1 MRVLLDEMLDRRLK
15 RFLPEGVEAVTVRER
30 GWDSKKNGELLTL
43 AEKEFDVLLTTDRGI
58 PHQQDLSRFD
68 LEVEVISARSNRL
81 ADLEP
86 RMEDVR
92 RMIENL
98 VRIFD
103 EPVWKTAPAF
113 RWGKASRRPVH
124 RSRCPTFR
132 TAARRL
138 SGMVGRT
145 CCDCRL
151 R

>member
-98 VRIFD
+98 D
-103 EPVWKTAPAF
+103 QD
-113 RWGKASRRPVH
+113 
-124 RSRCPTFR
+124 
-132 TAARRL
+132 L
-138 SGMVGRT
+138 
-145 CCDCRL
+145 
-151 R
+151 

>member
-68 LEVEVISARSNRL
+68 LEVVVISARSNRL

-86 RMEDVR
+86 RMEEVR
-92 RMIENL
+92 RLIEEL
-98 VRIFD
+98 DQER
-103 EPVWKTAPAF
+103 
-113 RWGKASRRPVH
+113 
-124 RSRCPTFR
+124 
-132 TAARRL
+132 
-138 SGMVGRT
+138 
-145 CCDCRL
+145 
-151 R
+151 